1 MLGGGVC
8 GLATAMLL
16 ARDGHT
22 VRLLERD
29 PEEVP
34 GTVEEAWQ
42 SWDRRGVAQFRQTHN
57 LHPRVRLVL
66 EEELPDLRE
75 GLVRH
80 GAYRMNMI
88 SGLPPMISDREP
100 RPGDDRFL
108 TDTARRSTTEY
119 TFADA
124 ARNEPRI
131 SVERGVTV
139 SGVLTGPSAMD
150 GVPHVVGAITSEGR
164 EIRADLVV
172 DAMGRRSRIGSW
184 LGAAGG
190 QPPYEEAEDCGFSYY
205 TVYFAG
211 SPPPML
217 GPVVAEFGTIS
228 FITLPADNGVW
239 AITVWC
245 ASGDQPLKAL
255 RNLETF
261 KRVVALSPA
270 QAPWLDGTAITDVL
284 AMSGTVD
291 RYRRFVVD
299 GRPVVT
305 GMVAVAD
312 AWACTNPSAGRGISL
327 GLAHAVR
334 LRDTVRDAGDDPVRL
349 AYAFDEITETELTPW
364 YTAQIRNDRRRFQT
378 MDALRQGQPPPSPG
392 TDEYSRRET
401 LFWQAM
407 PFDPDLFRAA
417 MEIISAL
424 TLPHDIYARPG
435 VLDRAEAVASRLP
448 VGATAMPG
456 ASRADLLAALGE
468 RSVSPAPSR
477 STLGSAARSVSG
489 TVARSLRR

>member
-1 MLGGGVC
+1 MLGGGIC

-16 ARDGHT
+16 ARDGHS
-22 VRLLERD
+22 VKVLERD
-29 PEEVP
+29 ASEVP
-34 GTVEEAWQ
+34 DTVEEAWR

-57 LHPRVRLVL
+57 LHPRVRHLL
-66 EEELPDLRE
+66 EAELPDLRE
-75 GLVRH
+75 GLVEH

-88 SGLPPMISDREP
+88 SGLPPMITDRDP

-108 TDTARRSTTEY
+108 TDTARRSTSEY

-124 ARNEPRI
+124 ARNEPRVSI
-131 SVERGVTV
+131 ERGVKV
-139 SGVLTGPSAMD
+139 SGVLTGPSVVD
-150 GVPHVVGAITSEGR
+150 GVPHVVGAVTSEGR

-172 DAMGRRSRIGSW
+172 DAMGRRSRIDSW
-184 LGAAGG
+184 LTTAGG
-190 QPPYEEAEDCGFSYY
+190 QPPYEEAEDCGFTYY

-211 SPPPML
+211 SPPPLL
-217 GPVVAEFGTIS
+217 GPVVTEFGTIS

-255 RNLETF
+255 RDLEAF

-270 QAPWLDGTAITDVL
+270 QAPWLDGQAITDVL

-299 GRPVVT
+299 DRPVVT

-334 LRDTVRDAGDDPVRL
+334 LRDTIRQSAGDPLRL
-349 AYAFDEITETELTPW
+349 AHAFHEVTEAELTPW
-364 YTAQIRNDRRRFQT
+364 YTSQIRNDRQRYRT
-378 MDALRQGQPPPSPG
+378 MDALRQDQPPPPPG
-392 TDEYSRRET
+392 TDDYSRRER

-435 VLDRAEAVASRLP
+435 VMDRAEAVVSRLP
-448 VGATAMPG
+448 AGAPPMPT
-456 ASRADLLAALGE
+456 ASRADLLAALK
-468 RSVSPAPSR
+468 
-477 STLGSAARSVSG
+477 
-489 TVARSLRR
+489 

>member
-1 MLGGGVC
+1 MLVLGGGIC

-16 ARDGHT
+16 ARDGHS
-22 VRLLERD
+22 VRVVERD
-29 PEEVP
+29 PEEP
-34 GTVEEAWQ
+34 PATVEDAWR

-57 LHPRVRLVL
+57 LHPRVRALL
-66 EEELPDLRE
+66 ETELPDLRE

-88 SGLPPMISDREP
+88 SGLPPMITDRDP

-108 TDTARRSTTEY
+108 TDTARRSTAEF

-124 ARNEPRI
+124 AREEPRVSI
-131 SVERGVTV
+131 ERGGKVT
-139 SGVLTGPSAMD
+139 GVLTGPSVVD
-150 GVPHVVGAITSEGR
+150 GVPHVVGATTAEGR

-184 LGAAGG
+184 LAAVGG
-190 QPPYEEAEDCGFSYY
+190 RPPYEEAEDCGFTYY

-211 SPPPML
+211 SPPPLL
-217 GPVVAEFGTIS
+217 GPVVTEFGTIS

-245 ASGDQPLKAL
+245 ASGDRPLKAL
-255 RNLETF
+255 RDLEAF
-261 KRVVALSPA
+261 RRVVALSPV
-270 QAPWLDGTAITDVL
+270 QAPWLDGRAITDVL

-299 GRPVVT
+299 GRPVAT
-305 GMVAVAD
+305 GLVAVAD
-312 AWACTNPSAGRGISL
+312 AWACTNPSAGRGIAL

-334 LRDTVRDAGDDPVRL
+334 LRDAVRESGGDPVRL
-349 AYAFDEITETELTPW
+349 AHAFHEITETELTPW
-364 YTAQIRNDRRRFQT
+364 YTSQIRNDRRRFQT
-378 MDALRQGQPPPSPG
+378 MDALRQDRPPPPPG
-392 TDEYSRRET
+392 TDEYSRHER

-407 PFDPDLFRAA
+407 PFDPDLYRAA

-424 TLPHDIYARPG
+424 TLPRDIYARPG
-435 VLDRAEAVASRLP
+435 VLDRAEAVLGQLP
-448 VGATAMPG
+448 VDAPPVPG
-456 ASRADLLAALGE
+456 ASRADLLAALG
-468 RSVSPAPSR
+468 
-477 STLGSAARSVSG
+477 
-489 TVARSLRR
+489 